1 MSLPVVVCIGSS
13 SVSGDALGP
22 MVGDLLRE
30 VYNLPAFVYGGF
42 SRPVNGVNYREY
54 AEFIAGRHAGN
65 FIIAVDACVGAPE
78 DVGRIK
84 FSGSGLKAGGALN
97 KELGK
102 IGDIGILGVVA
113 ARSEDNLEALMGAP
127 FRLVEK
133 LSEAIA
139 RKISA
144 LVIGNDPELLHFSS
158 ENFSVKRFAACRKS
172 PSNYFTSFNSL

>member
-1 MSLPVVVCIGSS
+1 MNIVPI
-13 SVSGDALGP
+13 
-22 MVGDLLRE
+22 
-30 VYNLPAFVYGGF
+30 
-42 SRPVNGVNYREY
+42 
-54 AEFIAGRHAGN
+54 
-65 FIIAVDACVGAPE
+65 APE

-97 KELGK
+97 KELGR

-158 ENFSVKRFAACRKS
+158 ENFSVKRFSACRKS